1 MGFYGVLLCG
11 SRQYDNHLITA
22 LVERWRRET
31 HTFHFR
37 CGEATITL
45 QDISII
51 WGLPIDGEPV
61 IGIDVSRKVEEWQ
74 HICLDLLGFTPLT
87 SHFKGGHLSMTALYE
102 HCMAAHIDDN
112 SPEIDVVKYTRCVA
126 LMIIGGI
133 MVPDYQGGSV
143 KLIFLQLLRDIERI
157 RSYSWGSA
165 VLAFLYRELCNATRI
180 RKAIISGPLF
190 ILQVWAWSRITFV
203 NPDIN
208 GLSLTV
214 PQNEFEEDIPYAPY
228 GARWSNV
235 FSYTHSPTHAVRIIR
250 DCFDRMTNAEFNWIV
265 YNKKDVDVKAII
277 STYDNRIWRCVCP
290 LICFDIVEMHRP
302 DRVLRQ
308 FKMRQSIPR
317 PALDNDN
324 LHNVNRTGHRN
335 TDWREYHKDAIILWN
350 GKLSNVARG
359 ERYRRSSEVDDDYFP
374 WYDRITVRFISP
386 AVTGLG
392 FRPYQPNLDI
402 GRHSNIPQNF
412 SVSSSD
418 SQQSSSGF
426 VPPRPSGEFY
436 NAGPSGGFYNAGPSG
451 GFDNAGPSSGLYNTG
466 PFGGFYGAGPSG
478 SYVDAGYHTPF
489 CENIQSF
496 TDLLNTGQRN
506 ILAPER
512 NVPSP
517 VIFPSY
523 SDEQQE
529 RSEEIVDAPVVRR
542 GQRRRRPPAC
552 GTGGHLYNCNCHEQ

>member
-1 MGFYGVLLCG
+1 M
-11 SRQYDNHLITA
+11 
-22 LVERWRRET
+22 
-31 HTFHFR
+31 
-37 CGEATITL
+37 
-45 QDISII
+45 
-51 WGLPIDGEPV
+51 
-61 IGIDVSRKVEEWQ
+61 
-74 HICLDLLGFTPLT
+74 

-165 VLAFLYRELCNATRI
+165 
-180 RKAIISGPLF
+180 
-190 ILQVWAWSRITFV
+190 VWAWSRITFV

-335 TDWREYHKDAIILWN
+335 TD
-350 GKLSNVARG
+350 
-359 ERYRRSSEVDDDYFP
+359 
-374 WYDRITVRFISP
+374 
-386 AVTGLG
+386 
-392 FRPYQPNLDI
+392 
-402 GRHSNIPQNF
+402 
-412 SVSSSD
+412 
-418 SQQSSSGF
+418 
-426 VPPRPSGEFY
+426 
-436 NAGPSGGFYNAGPSG
+436 
-451 GFDNAGPSSGLYNTG
+451 
-466 PFGGFYGAGPSG
+466 
-478 SYVDAGYHTPF
+478 
-489 CENIQSF
+489 
-496 TDLLNTGQRN
+496 
-506 ILAPER
+506 
-512 NVPSP
+512 
-517 VIFPSY
+517 
-523 SDEQQE
+523 
-529 RSEEIVDAPVVRR
+529 
-542 GQRRRRPPAC
+542 
-552 GTGGHLYNCNCHEQ
+552 